1 MPQIFAALASGILFG
16 LGLGVSRMID
26 PSKVQGFL
34 DIAGAWDVTLLV
46 VMVSALA
53 VYAVGYRLVMRR
65 PKPIL
70 GDVFHVPT
78 RRDVDARLVLGSA
91 IFGVGWGLA
100 GFCPGPAL
108 TALVLGR
115 TEVLLFVVAMLVG
128 AALHDVLIEGGKA

>member
-34 DIAGAWDVTLLV
+34 DVAGAWDATLLV
-46 VMVSALA
+46 VMVSALV

-78 RRDVDARLVLGSA
+78 RRDVDARLVLGAA
-91 IFGVGWGLA
+91 IFGIGWGLA

-128 AALHDVLIEGGKA
+128 AALHDVLIERGKA

>member
-1 MPQIFAALASGILFG
+1 MPQVIAALASGILFG

-26 PSKVQGFL
+26 PSKVIGFL
-34 DIAGAWDVTLLV
+34 DVAGAWDATLLV

-128 AALHDVLIEGGKA
+128 AALHDVVVDGSKS

>member
-1 MPQIFAALASGILFG
+1 MPQIIAALASGILFG

-26 PSKVQGFL
+26 PSKVIGFL
-34 DIAGAWDVTLLV
+34 DVAGAWDATLLV

-128 AALHDVLIEGGKA
+128 AALHDVVVDGSKS

>member
-1 MPQIFAALASGILFG
+1 MPQILAALASGLMFG

-34 DIAGAWDVTLLV
+34 DIAGAWDATLLV

-78 RRDVDARLVLGSA
+78 RRDVDARLVLGSS
-91 IFGVGWGLA
+91 IFGIGWGLA

>member
-34 DIAGAWDVTLLV
+34 DVAGAWDATLLV

-91 IFGVGWGLA
+91 IFGIGWGLA

>member
-34 DIAGAWDVTLLV
+34 DVAGAWDATLLV

-91 IFGVGWGLA
+91 IFGIGWGLA

-115 TEVLLFVVAMLVG
+115 TEVLLFIVAMLVG

>member
-1 MPQIFAALASGILFG
+1 MPQVIAALASGILFG

-26 PSKVQGFL
+26 PSKVLGFL
-34 DIAGAWDVTLLV
+34 DIAGSWDATLLV

-53 VYAVGYRLVMRR
+53 VYAIGYRLVMRR

-78 RRDVDARLVLGSA
+78 RRDVDARLVLGA
-91 IFGVGWGLA
+91 GLFGVGWGLA

-128 AALHDVLIEGGKA
+128 AALHDVLMERGKA